1 MTSSRV
7 GKVSFTSVVSA
18 PSTWPGREGGVS
30 EFSDWGRR
38 KASRR
43 QSLCSRSLKDEG
55 DWEERWE
62 AGPLGDGSLRVCE
75 GGPGT
80 WWICTR
86 GSVRRGKAVY
96 GLGGTHLGKR
106 QGRRLLQGCPPAPP
120 HLTLPCGAAAP
131 PPEPSRRAAWRR
143 VTARGR
149 CLRSP
154 VPPPLS
160 IGLCC
165 RRSAPFDS
173 FPSAPWA
180 WRSRLRTG
188 SWPGA
193 RRGSCCRLRGGGG
206 NGGCGGGG
214 ASGRAWG
221 GEPSPAREP
230 EQLECGVSRPLTLDS
245 TVSGPPDL
253 RTGIWDGS
261 GTLGSR

>member
-1 MTSSRV
+1 MCGIGGTSFGERRPE
-7 GKVSFTSVVSA
+7 A
-18 PSTWPGREGGVS
+18 AAGGVTQPRPTYATARFRGAS
-30 EFSDWGRR
+30 PGALPPGC
-38 KASRR
+38 KATGDR
-43 QSLCSRSLKDEG
+43 Q
-55 DWEERWE
+55 
-62 AGPLGDGSLRVCE
+62 GPL
-75 GGPGT
+75 
-80 WWICTR
+80 
-86 GSVRRGKAVY
+86 
-96 GLGGTHLGKR
+96 
-106 QGRRLLQGCPPAPP
+106 PP
-120 HLTLPCGAAAP
+120 
-131 PPEPSRRAAWRR
+131 
-143 VTARGR
+143 V
-149 CLRSP
+149 P

-165 RRSAPFDS
+165 RRSAPLDS

-221 GEPSPAREP
+221 GSRARPGSPS
-230 EQLECGVSRPLTLDS
+230 SRSAGCLGPSHWTS
-245 TVSGPPDL
+245 VSGPPDL